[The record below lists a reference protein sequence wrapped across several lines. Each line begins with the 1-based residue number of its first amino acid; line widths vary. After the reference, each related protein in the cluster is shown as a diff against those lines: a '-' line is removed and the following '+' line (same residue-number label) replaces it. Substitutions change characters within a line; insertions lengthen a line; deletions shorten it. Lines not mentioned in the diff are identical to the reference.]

1 MKKGFAVEGFIRED
15 GTVQPLVGYDD
26 TELREKIQKNTD
38 DIDNLDS
45 RVDAIEGSLGL
56 DPISFGINR
65 ETLAVRDE
73 DKPAL
78 VEFVKDYI
86 HKGGIVCNVYFYTLG
101 QNDGIGGYT
110 YSCTAHISTPTP
122 IHTSGSIYI
131 AVGNIYYALSFS
143 YDTSTGEVTLG
154 TTWTRGV
161 KEVDDVPTEGS
172 EKLLT
177 SGVIKAALDGKNFLN
192 YTGGDGEAS
201 VTLDDDAE
209 LGGEI
214 TISVKKGSASEKKAT
229 IYSDNIDNFNRALKT
244 PSSSPENSADKLIT
258 SKAVYD
264 ALAKT
269 VPYYN
274 GTVLIKRVNDT
285 IAYPLAGNDNVKN
298 ALLTL
303 YNSIQNNKYVLC
315 RVTLDNSAIT
325 TGDIV
330 TVPAFAYAEEGDL
343 QGDWKVDILLANGVK
358 FTADVQSDIIPQSW
372 TKATTGFFS

>member
-15 GTVQPLVGYDD
+15 GTVKPLVGYDD

-56 DPISFGINR
+56 EPLSFWINV

-86 HKGGIVCNVYFYTLG
+86 HKGGVVCNVYFYTIG
-101 QNDGIGGYT
+101 QNDSIGGYN

-143 YDTSTGEVTLG
+143 YDTSAGEVTLG

-172 EKLLT
+172 EKFLT
-177 SGVIKAALDGKNFLN
+177 SGAIKTALDGKAASTHSHSIADVIGLQSALN
-192 YTGGDGEAS
+192 G
-201 VTLDDDAE
+201 
-209 LGGEI
+209 
-214 TISVKKGSASEKKAT
+214 K
-229 IYSDNIDNFNRALKT
+229 
-244 PSSSPENSADKLIT
+244 
-258 SKAVYD
+258 
-264 ALAKT
+264 
-269 VPYYN
+269 VPYYD
-274 GTVLIKRVNDT
+274 GEVIIKHLDNA
-285 IAYPLAGNDNVKN
+285 IQYPFDAASDVKN
-298 ALLTL
+298 KVIAL
-303 YNSIQNNKYVLC
+303 YNAIPKNTYVLC
-315 RVTLDNSAIT
+315 RVTLDNNDSAGT
-325 TGDIV
+325 QDEFV
-330 TVPAFAYAEEGDL
+330 TVPAFAYATEVQEDT
-343 QGDWKVDILLANGVK
+343 WNVDIIFANGVK
-358 FTADVQSDIIPQSW
+358 FSAGRQGTYAQSW
-372 TKATTGFFS
+372 TKTTNSFFS

>member
-15 GTVQPLVGYDD
+15 GTVKPLVGYDD

-86 HKGGIVCNVYFYTLG
+86 HKGGVVCNVYFYTLG
-101 QNDGIGGYT
+101 QNDSIGGYN

-161 KEVDDVPTEGS
+161 KEVDDVPTAGS
-172 EKLLT
+172 EKFLT
-177 SGVIKAALDGKNFLN
+177 SGAIKAAL
-192 YTGGDGEAS
+192 A
-201 VTLDDDAE
+201 
-209 LGGEI
+209 
-214 TISVKKGSASEKKAT
+214 KKM
-229 IYSDNIDNFNRALKT
+229 
-244 PSSSPENSADKLIT
+244 
-258 SKAVYD
+258 
-264 ALAKT
+264 
-269 VPYYN
+269 PYYN
-274 GTVLIKRVNDT
+274 GQVVIKHKDDT
-285 IAYPLAGNDNVKN
+285 IAYPVAGDDEVKN
-298 ALLTL
+298 SLLAL
-303 YNSIQNNKYVLC
+303 YNAIPDSTYVLC
-315 RVTLDNSAIT
+315 RVVLDNSDYSGT
-325 TGDIV
+325 QSDIV
-330 TVPAFAYAEEGDL
+330 TVPALVYAKNGRL
-343 QGDWKVDILLANGVK
+343 QDEWDVSILLANGVT
-358 FTADVQSDIIPQSW
+358 FTAGQQGTIAAFW
-372 TKATTGFFS
+372 TKKTSGFFS